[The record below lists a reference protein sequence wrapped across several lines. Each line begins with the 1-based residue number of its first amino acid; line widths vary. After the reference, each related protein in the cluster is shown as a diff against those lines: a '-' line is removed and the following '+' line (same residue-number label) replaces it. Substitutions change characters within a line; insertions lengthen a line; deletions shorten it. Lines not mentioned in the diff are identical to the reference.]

1 MCVCVCVCM
10 CMYEFVF
17 SLDFKHF
24 EHRACMLGDDNS
36 QGGEY
41 KVNVYEL
48 LLKWKGNE
56 CEVVV
61 LWSEHLLEEKKQ
73 IVHVCPN

>member
-1 MCVCVCVCM
+1 
-10 CMYEFVF
+10 
-17 SLDFKHF
+17 
-24 EHRACMLGDDNS
+24 MLGDDNS

-48 LLKWKGNE
+48 FLKWKGNE
-56 CEVVV
+56 FEVVV
-61 LWSEHLLEEKKQ
+61 LWSEHLLEEKQQ